1 LFQTDAKGSP
11 GRLAPPAIA
20 FVGKGRER
28 GPLIGR
34 QASPHAQQ
42 HDGTR
47 LVQFGPGRLDDLDV
61 LQDGGVITV
70 LDQTIEFIFR
80 PVEGPHP
87 LAERRQGFLEDLLET
102 RTLLGGQTEFTPE
115 PLVLPPFATLGQ
127 GRSDA
132 EGDQRDHS
140 RGADEQS

>member
-1 LFQTDAKGSP
+1 MDARGSP

-20 FVGKGRER
+20 FVGKGREN
-28 GPLIGR
+28 GPLIGG
-34 QASPHAQQ
+34 QAPPHAKK
-42 HDGTR
+42 HDSTC
-47 LVQFGPGRLDDLDV
+47 LVQLASGRLDDLDV
-61 LQDGGVITV
+61 LQDGGVVTA
-70 LDQTIEFIFR
+70 LDQTIEFIFG

-87 LAERRQGFLEDLLET
+87 LAERRQGFLEDFLET
-102 RTLLGGQTEFTPE
+102 RTLLLGQTEFTPE

-132 EGDQRDHS
+132 HGEQHRYR